1 MPAHNRKKGRLARPP
16 STRNIGFIVGG
27 NDVDLMFS
35 ARLQAAANPR
45 QVQSYSSRHNILI
58 VGDGD
63 LTFSLS
69 LASALGGTNLVATT
83 FDIRRELYKKYEG
96 VKTTIQQ
103 IEKAGGT
110 VLHGVDATAL
120 DDTEELSKGRKFH
133 RIVFNF
139 PHIGG
144 GTQEDVKLNQEL
156 LREYFI
162 QCLPRLHP
170 KGEAHVTLRGTI
182 FYESWDV
189 VGQAEMGGMRLARVE
204 KFDTKKLMRYENKRT
219 SGESTMRQAPSID
232 NAKRYC
238 FTRDPS
244 KKIISSK
251 SSSGGSSSSSN
262 SSSNGS
268 KKKRKSRINVRKGV
282 TLNKL
287 DNKSP
292 LDTKRRK
299 LSQPMETTTTATT
312 VTEPFS
318 ETLSTKSTTS
328 TKSEVLDARSI
339 AVTSTTSLP
348 LEQKVIKKKKKKKKA
363 RLSLNQRKEDKRV
376 AKQNSFY

>member
-1 MPAHNRKKGRLARPP
+1 FPHHSASKDTTMPAHNRKKGRLARPP

-238 FTRDPS
+238 FTRDQS

-251 SSSGGSSSSSN
+251 SSSGSSSSSN

-318 ETLSTKSTTS
+318 ETLSTTS
-328 TKSEVLDARSI
+328 T
-339 AVTSTTSLP
+339 
-348 LEQKVIKKKKKKKKA
+348 
-363 RLSLNQRKEDKRV
+363 
-376 AKQNSFY
+376 